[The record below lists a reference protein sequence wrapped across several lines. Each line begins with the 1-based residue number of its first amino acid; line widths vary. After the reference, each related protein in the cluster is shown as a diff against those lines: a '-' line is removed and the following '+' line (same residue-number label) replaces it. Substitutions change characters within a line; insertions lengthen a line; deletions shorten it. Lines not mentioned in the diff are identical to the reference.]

1 MPRSRAGLWFL
12 VILEVI
18 GGRRSGSVMA
28 LLSRAEAEREAA
40 HARKQPSVR
49 AVEYART
56 GPRVGRLLF
65 AWVRD
70 GELP

>member
-1 MPRSRAGLWFL
+1 MSCLHCP
-12 VILEVI
+12 
-18 GGRRSGSVMA
+18 GGATSCRWCNPPA
-28 LLSRAEAEREAA
+28 P
-40 HARKQPSVR
+40 ARKQPSVR

-56 GPRVGRLLF
+56 SPRVGRLLF